1 MNPTPTDPTR
11 VSRAVT
17 SRNNTLMRDPRSRA
31 PHSPARMR
39 ARAHPSV
46 PSARD
51 AAKPRARPRSI
62 VRTMSQPSSD
72 VPVRPSLVVFD
83 LDACFWDEEMFRLSH
98 LVDPS
103 RSIRGAL
110 GEGLGDGVVAVMSG
124 STEIRIHPGALRAMQ
139 DFALGKFPATTRFA
153 CASSADTPLAVRIGR
168 SALDELEIIPGVS
181 AREVFAIGWPEGF
194 EGNLQI
200 GRTPPLSAN
209 KAATHFPILRRETGV
224 PYDEML
230 FFDDCGWEDHCYAV
244 ATKCVE
250 ARSGLGPVT
259 VRAPRGIRP
268 EEWERGLAAF
278 DARARADRPLA
289 AREP

>member
-1 MNPTPTDPTR
+1 
-11 VSRAVT
+11 
-17 SRNNTLMRDPRSRA
+17 MRLC
-31 PHSPARMR
+31 AR
-39 ARAHPSV
+39 PLF
-46 PSARD
+46 PLARD
-51 AAKPRARPRSI
+51 AAKPRARPRT
-62 VRTMSQPSSD
+62 VARAMSHPPSDD
-72 VPVRPSLVVFD
+72 VVRPSLVVFD
-83 LDACFWDEEMFRLSH
+83 LDACFWDEEMYTLRH

-103 RSIRGAL
+103 RSIRGSL
-110 GEGLGDGVVAVMSG
+110 GDGLGDGVVAVMSG

-139 DFALGKFPATTRFA
+139 DFALGKFPETRFA

-181 AREVFAIGWPEGF
+181 AREIFAIGWPEGF

-259 VRAPRGIRP
+259 VRAPRGIRQ
-268 EEWERGLAAF
+268 EEWERGLATF
-278 DARARADRPLA
+278 DARARTNRALA